1 MNRGNEASS
10 NSDRPDKAV
19 MQASATH
26 IDAHVLK
33 VNVN

>member
-1 MNRGNEASS
+1 MNRGNEAGS
-10 NSDRPDKAV
+10 NSDRPDEAV

-26 IDAHVLK
+26 IDAPVLK